1 MMVIIIF
8 VALGMIA
15 LVAVLVRRRYS
26 HGQDKMKGRFN
37 DGITTRSVMTA
48 QDGGMGQ
55 SSYAVDGRATPASS
69 RQAGGRR
76 DDLRPNGPANLS
88 RIRERDAASAI
99 FPRSGT
105 ADSSRQGTPFSEMD
119 RDGKRDKGKM
129 RARVDEE
136 EVRE

>member
-8 VALGMIA
+8 VALGVIA
-15 LVAVLVRRRYS
+15 LVAVLVRRQYS

-37 DGITTRSVMTA
+37 DGITSRSMMTA

-55 SSYAVDGRATPASS
+55 PSYAVDGRVTPASS

-76 DDLRPNGPANLS
+76 DDLRVDGPSNLS
-88 RIRERDAASAI
+88 RIRERHAGNAI
-99 FPRSGT
+99 FPRSGA

-119 RDGKRDKGKM
+119 RSGYRDKGKM

-136 EVRE
+136 EFWE